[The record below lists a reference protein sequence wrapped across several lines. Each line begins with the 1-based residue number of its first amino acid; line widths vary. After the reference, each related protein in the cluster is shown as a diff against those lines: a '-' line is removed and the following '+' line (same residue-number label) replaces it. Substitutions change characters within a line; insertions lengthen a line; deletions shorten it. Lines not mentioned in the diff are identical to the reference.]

1 MILVKTD
8 EQIVEMMHKEH
19 CYEGMIEL
27 YHPLYG
33 FVHTYAWYN
42 QEDLYLLEDLEALL
56 NDFSFIQFFSENKI
70 LEIMENIRNKWK
82 VGD

>member
-1 MILVKTD
+1 MYT
-8 EQIVEMMHKEH
+8 EQQIIKAMEKEN

-42 QEDLYLLEDLEALL
+42 QKDLYLLEDLEALL

-70 LEIMENIRNKWK
+70 LEIMEKERT
-82 VGD
+82 